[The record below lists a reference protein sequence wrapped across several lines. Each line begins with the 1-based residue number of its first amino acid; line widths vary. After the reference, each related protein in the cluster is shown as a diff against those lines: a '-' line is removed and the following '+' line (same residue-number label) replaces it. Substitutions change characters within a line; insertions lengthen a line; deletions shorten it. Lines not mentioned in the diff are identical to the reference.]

1 MAFKVNN
8 GPEQEQEVFH
18 LHARVIMS
26 HHVMRVRRIMML

>member
-18 LHARVIMS
+18 LHARVIMWS
-26 HHVMRVRRIMML
+26 RDEST